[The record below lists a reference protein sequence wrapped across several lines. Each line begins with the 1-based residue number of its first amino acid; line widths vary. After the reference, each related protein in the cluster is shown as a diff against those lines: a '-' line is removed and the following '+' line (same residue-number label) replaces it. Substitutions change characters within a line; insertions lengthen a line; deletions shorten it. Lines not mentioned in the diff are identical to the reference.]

1 MPGQAV
7 NELSLAEL
15 LAGTGLGAAGWY
27 GKMAML
33 GDFASR
39 RLPQNFVDVCD
50 QWLAQGIDASRAQL
64 GDSWL
69 DVYLHGP
76 IWRFA
81 WAPGV
86 LDEQWWFGVLMP
98 SVDKVGRYF
107 PLVIARPA
115 TGAPDSSE
123 GLHALAAWYAHL
135 SAAALHTFATGATLE
150 EFESSLASAPPIG
163 EPGWA
168 DVPNGTPLPGRTRY
182 VVQTSPSL
190 PQWMG
195 ALVGAEALQRFGGHT
210 LWWPDS
216 ASTPDNS
223 FSVARGL
230 PAPEHFA
237 EMLGGHW

>member
-1 MPGQAV
+1 V
-7 NELSLAEL
+7 NDLSLAEL
-15 LAGTGLGAAGWY
+15 LAGTGLAAAGWY

-50 QWLAQGIDASRAQL
+50 RWLALGIDASRAQL
-64 GDSWL
+64 GERWL

-86 LDEQWWFGVLMP
+86 LDEQWWFGVMMP

-123 GLHALAAWYAHL
+123 GLHALAAWYGHL
-135 SAAALHTFATGATLE
+135 SAAALHTFHAGATLE

-163 EPGWA
+163 EAGA
-168 DVPNGTPLPGRTRY
+168 LGVLNGSALPGRQRY
-182 VVQTSPSL
+182 AVQTSPSL
-190 PQWMG
+190 PQWMA
-195 ALVGAEALQRFGGHT
+195 ALTHGEALHRYAGHT

-216 ASTPDNS
+216 ANTSDNS

-230 PAPEHFA
+230 PPPEYFA
-237 EMLGGHW
+237 EILGGHW